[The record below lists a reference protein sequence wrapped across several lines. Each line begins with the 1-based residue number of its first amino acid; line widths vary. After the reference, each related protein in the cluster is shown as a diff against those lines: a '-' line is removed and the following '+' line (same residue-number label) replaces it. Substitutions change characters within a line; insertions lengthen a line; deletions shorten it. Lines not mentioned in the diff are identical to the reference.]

1 MQSKSNRS
9 KLDFSDDVMQ
19 QIHDNHITMK
29 PGWVFYIGTA
39 AVIFGIGTFT
49 LLASLLFSLVWY
61 QSIVVGFPQLI
72 QFGTQG
78 WLIYM
83 SRLPWMAVGAS
94 FLLTLI
100 GWWLIQHSEYGFHH
114 RKRVV
119 GLGIFTVIFVV
130 SLILHQVNVWHKLLS
145 GDSIKGENQT
155 STIKQTRVLI
165 GRLVRKNQ
173 NTYQLLHSNNQISLI
188 RLDENSQLRPSTYKP
203 MIGDRV
209 IILGEWQDDIFMVDR
224 MQIWLKEIE

>member
-61 QSIVVGFPQLI
+61 QSIVMGFSQLI

-83 SRLPWMAVGAS
+83 SRLPWAAVGAS

-119 GLGIFTVIFVV
+119 GLGIFTAIFVF
-130 SLILHQVNVWHKLLS
+130 SLILHQVKVWHKLLS
-145 GDSIKGENQT
+145 SDSKTSVFQT
-155 STIKQTRVLI
+155 STMKQERVLI

-173 NTYQLLHSNNQISLI
+173 NTYQLLHSKNQLSLI
-188 RLDENSQLRPSTYKP
+188 RLDENSQMRPPTYTP

>member
-1 MQSKSNRS
+1 MPRKFNQT
-9 KLDFSDDVMQ
+9 KLDFSDDVMR
-19 QIHDNHITMK
+19 QIHDDHITMK

-61 QSIVVGFPQLI
+61 QSIVMGFSQLI

-83 SRLPWMAVGAS
+83 SRLPWVAVGAS

-119 GLGIFTVIFVV
+119 GLGIFTAIFVS
-130 SLILHQVNVWHKLLS
+130 SLILHRVNVWNKLLS
-145 GDSIKGENQT
+145 SSSETIDNQT
-155 STIKQTRVLI
+155 SSTKQQRVLI
-165 GRLVRKNQ
+165 GRLIRKNQ

-188 RLDENSQLRPSTYKP
+188 RLNETSQLKPSSYVP

-209 IILGEWQDDIFMVDR
+209 IILGEWQNEVFMVDR

>member
-1 MQSKSNRS
+1 MTSKTSQS
-9 KLDFSDDVMQ
+9 KLDFSDDVMR
-19 QIHDNHITMK
+19 QIHDDHITMK

-39 AVIFGIGTFT
+39 TVIFGIGSFT

-61 QSIVVGFPQLI
+61 QSIVMGFSQLI

-78 WLIYM
+78 WLIFM
-83 SRLPWMAVGAS
+83 SRLPWVAVGAS

-119 GLGIFTVIFVV
+119 GLGIFTVIFVS
-130 SLILHQVNVWHKLLS
+130 SLILHRVNVWHKLLS
-145 GDSIKGENQT
+145 SDLETIDVQT
-155 STIKQTRVLI
+155 STMKKKQVIT
-165 GRLVRKNQ
+165 GRLVKKNR
-173 NTYQLLHSNNQISLI
+173 NTYQILHSNNQISLVS
-188 RLDENSQLRPSTYKP
+188 LGENSQLRPLGYVP
-203 MIGDRV
+203 MIGDAV
-209 IILGEWQDDIFMVDR
+209 IILGEWQDEIFMVDK